1 MAEQDN
7 LWAQSTSGTASHI
20 TAAVTADSQSRPPLV
35 GAYTSSGSSA
45 TFAPED
51 VTYMN
56 PTMKQAMSVMMREAK
71 KVTASASVINPQR
84 QQEYGYPTEDGSGD
98 SSDDSEEEMP
108 TSESPSWESQ
118 PPAQPYPAYSA
129 MAAFGSA
136 AIASSSAPVFS
147 TINGPFTKVDNRHH
161 IMNIASGNTN
171 NTLIEDSY
179 NDDSVQT
186 FEPSECA

>member
-1 MAEQDN
+1 
-7 LWAQSTSGTASHI
+7 
-20 TAAVTADSQSRPPLV
+20 
-35 GAYTSSGSSA
+35 
-45 TFAPED
+45 
-51 VTYMN
+51 
-56 PTMKQAMSVMMREAK
+56 MKQAMSVMMQEAK

-98 SSDDSEEEMP
+98 SSDDSEEEIQ

-118 PPAQPYPAYSA
+118 PPAPPYPAYSA

>member
-1 MAEQDN
+1 
-7 LWAQSTSGTASHI
+7 
-20 TAAVTADSQSRPPLV
+20 
-35 GAYTSSGSSA
+35 
-45 TFAPED
+45 
-51 VTYMN
+51 MN

-98 SSDDSEEEMP
+98 SSDDSEEEMQ

-118 PPAQPYPAYSA
+118 PPAPPYPAYSA